1 MHSIVNFI
9 DALFNPVTYFFGSV
23 IAFLAMIKY
32 REKWT
37 EPSFAKKLL
46 MGILGVLALAMLDDN
61 FRKISTKA
69 DNIPIFLMVFS
80 VGFFTWLSFRQM
92 VVNDR
97 RLAQGQ
103 PPVEKETSDKKVYV
117 WPDLVYIEF
126 IATIVAGVV
135 LLVWSLCLHA
145 PLEEAATPA
154 WTPNPSKAPWYFLGL
169 QEMLVYYDPWLAGVV
184 FPSLIIV
191 GLMAIP
197 YIDKNP
203 KGSGYY
209 TYNERKFAIIPF
221 LFGFLILWV
230 TLIFLGTFLRGPAWN
245 FFGPFEEWN
254 LHKVVVLNNVNLS
267 EYFWVKLLGMG
278 LPGNM
283 IVREIPGFAVL
294 AVYFLALPPW
304 LTKKS
309 AYLMDL
315 LERLGV
321 ARYAT
326 LMFLALS
333 MAALPIKMLLRWSI
347 HLKYIVAIP
356 EVFFNI

>member
-1 MHSIVNFI
+1 MILAITNF
-9 DALFNPVTYFFGSV
+9 LFQPWLYFVLTTGIF
-23 IAFLAMIKY
+23 IAMIVW

-37 EPSFAKKLL
+37 EPQFALKLL
-46 MGILGVLALAMLDDN
+46 GGIIGVLLLAMLN
-61 FRKISTKA
+61 KQFFEISTKP
-69 DNIPIFLMVFS
+69 DNIPIFIMVFS
-80 VGFFTWLSFRQM
+80 VGFFTWLSFRQA

-97 RLAQGQ
+97 RIDQGQ

-117 WPDLVYIEF
+117 WPDLVFIEF
-126 IATIVAGVV
+126 IATIIGGVV
-135 LLVWSLCLHA
+135 LLVWSLAFHA

-184 FPSLIIV
+184 FPTLIIV

-197 YIDKNP
+197 FIDKNP

-209 TYNERKFAIIPF
+209 TFKERKLAIVPF

-230 TLIFLGTFLRGPAWN
+230 TLIFLGTFLRGPSWN
-245 FFGPFEEWN
+245 FYGPFEVWDP
-254 LHKVVVLNNVNLS
+254 HKVVVLNNINLS
-267 EYFWVKLLGMG
+267 EYFWVLLLHIG
-278 LPGNM
+278 LPSNPLL
-283 IVREIPGFAVL
+283 REAPGFIL
-294 AVYFLALPPW
+294 IGVYFLWLPAF

-309 AYLMDL
+309 AFLMGL
-315 LERLGV
+315 LEKMGV

-326 LMFLALS
+326 LIFLALS
-333 MAALPIKMLLRWSI
+333 MASLPIKMVLRWVLN
-347 HLKYIVAIP
+347 LKYIVGIP